1 MVPKEY
7 GGGIL
12 VVFMIGLSKY
22 FDLILG
28 IMLFFILNIIAQFYF
43 LGVILV
49 FLTVGLNMIFI
60 PILGSVFAT
69 LLSITLYSLA
79 NVCCQKAPLIS
90 FY

>member
-28 IMLFFILNIIAQFYF
+28 NNNAIIFNTKYYRAVLF

-60 PILGSVFAT
+60 YLRYFRF
-69 LLSITLYSLA
+69 
-79 NVCCQKAPLIS
+79 S
-90 FY
+90 FCDFIINYVVQFG